1 MIFAYDFL
9 MVFSLWFF
17 AYGIGNLGEFG
28 SKNANPKPA
37 GFRFSRTS
45 RFFQTLGFSKP
56 GFQFLVLMI
65 DPLRAHYQFSS
76 SSRISLRVIPTS
88 VNSPYVMQCF
98 EN

>member
-1 MIFAYDFL
+1 MI
-9 MVFSLWFF
+9 SLWFF
-17 AYGIGNLGEFG
+17 PYGFLLMALGIWANLEVRTQTR
-28 SKNANPKPA
+28 NPRVLGLA
-37 GFRFSRTS
+37 ER
-45 RFFQTLGFSKP
+45 LGFSRPWVFQNP
-56 GFQFLVLMI
+56 GFEFLVLMI